1 MLPVRT
7 PAVNDAPSFNV
18 TNNIITVDEDAL
30 PYNAA
35 WVTAFSAGAGEEQNV
50 TFSTACDGDADALFS
65 KGPSVDDAGKLAF
78 TLEKDAYGSSECN
91 VTLTEEGAGGSSST
105 QPLSIRVT
113 PKNDPPR
120 FTAGNATISVPGDSA
135 AYNDDWATNISAG
148 PREEGQKLNM
158 SIACSNSAL
167 FSNTGRPAIE
177 VKGTTGVLSFTPEAT
192 QAGST
197 NCTVTLAD
205 DDGEGGGLTATAQLT
220 IVVEDGEAAAHE
232 EDSSCSVVQLLRQA
246 CMQQALLA
254 RQRCMF

>member
-1 MLPVRT
+1 
-7 PAVNDAPSFNV
+7 
-18 TNNIITVDEDAL
+18 
-30 PYNAA
+30 
-35 WVTAFSAGAGEEQNV
+35 
-50 TFSTACDGDADALFS
+50 
-65 KGPSVDDAGKLAF
+65 
-78 TLEKDAYGSSECN
+78 
-91 VTLTEEGAGGSSST
+91 
-105 QPLSIRVT
+105 
-113 PKNDPPR
+113 
-120 FTAGNATISVPGDSA
+120 
-135 AYNDDWATNISAG
+135 
-148 PREEGQKLNM
+148 
-158 SIACSNSAL
+158 
-167 FSNTGRPAIE
+167 